1 MCIYSTVRGL
11 HAGGGFYKRTVF
23 RGKRLH
29 MFIISGLY
37 RPFFVPQDRRFR
49 KCGEKLSFADQTD
62 FFSNKTAGNE
72 SSKEQC
78 ARRFGVF
85 PRTSEIRVRRRRQQA
100 HLRNICPVKTG
111 GDRYGYHP
119 FVSYLVHSRQAT
131 SHRVPGAQR
140 PTPRHSRRPSRSSRS
155 HRGHASGR

>member
-11 HAGGGFYKRTVF
+11 HAGGGFYKRTVTC
-23 RGKRLH
+23 GERLRL
-29 MFIISGLY
+29 FIISGLY

-78 ARRFGVF
+78 ARRLGVF

-100 HLRNICPVKTG
+100 HLCNICPAKTG
-111 GDRYGYHP
+111 GSRHGCHP
-119 FVSYLVHSRQAT
+119 FVLYPARSRSAT

-140 PTPRHSRRPSRSSRS
+140 PTPRRSRRPSRSSRS

>member
-1 MCIYSTVRGL
+1 
-11 HAGGGFYKRTVF
+11 
-23 RGKRLH
+23 
-29 MFIISGLY
+29 MFIISGLF

-85 PRTSEIRVRRRRQQA
+85 PALLKYESAEGVNKPI
-100 HLRNICPVKTG
+100 
-111 GDRYGYHP
+111 Y
-119 FVSYLVHSRQAT
+119 AT
-131 SHRVPGAQR
+131 YVP
-140 PTPRHSRRPSRSSRS
+140 
-155 HRGHASGR
+155 